1 MTINNRLKLQ
11 RDVALGRNLD
21 EVLAEILSQGDT
33 LDEFDS
39 FLIQRLSAKYKT
51 LKQIQA
57 EKEEKE
63 LMNKLEK
70 KVQEAMDDILGSWK

>member
-21 EVLAEILSQGDT
+21 EVLNEILSQGDT

-39 FLIQRLSAKYKT
+39 LIIQKLSAKYKVM
-51 LKQIQA
+51 KQRQ
-57 EKEEKE
+57 KEEEEKI
-63 LMNKLEK
+63 LMDKLEN
-70 KVQEAMDDILGSWK
+70 KVVEVMDDLLGSWK